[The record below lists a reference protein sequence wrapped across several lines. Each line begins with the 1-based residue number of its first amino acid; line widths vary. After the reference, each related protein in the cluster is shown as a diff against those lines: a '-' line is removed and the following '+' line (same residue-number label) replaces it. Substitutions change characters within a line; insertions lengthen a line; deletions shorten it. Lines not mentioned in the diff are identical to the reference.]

1 MSERKAEVL
10 MTAAIIAC
18 STSFVFSKMGL
29 STMGAFNILAARFLL
44 AFILLFA
51 LLGKK
56 MMGRLDRC
64 TVLGGALVGV
74 LFFLVM
80 SCEML
85 ALKTARAGTV
95 SLLENLAII
104 LVPLLESAL
113 HRIRPKAMGL
123 LCAAIA
129 VGGVAMLALKG
140 GGFRLGAGECIA
152 LLAAFLCAVAI
163 ITTEHISHKADGS
176 VLGVLGMGFLGLYAL
191 LASFLF
197 ESPRLPQ
204 TGGEWGIIA
213 ALSVVCT
220 GFGYTLQPIAR
231 SHIGADRASL
241 FCTLSPVFTTI
252 LGAIVLRERTAP
264 LDYVAMLLILG
275 SSLLLYLPRL
285 HRKSR
290 ARAVLFDMDG
300 TLLDTLEDMQ
310 DSVNHVLMAHGYPA
324 RTLEEVRAFV
334 GNGAGKL
341 MRRAL
346 PDTVGEEEFA
356 ALLTEYKAW
365 YQAHNCIKT
374 RPYPGIPELLDRL
387 RKFGVQVAIVSNKPD
402 PTTKALAQKFFP
414 GVPAFGQR
422 DDLPPKPA
430 PDLVLCALKELGC
443 PRDSAI
449 YVGDSEVDIQTAQN
463 CTMKYIGVSWGFRG
477 REKLLAASPRATV
490 VDRAEEILQGKNL
503 QLVH

>member
-44 AFILLFA
+44 AFMLLFA
-51 LLGKK
+51 LFGKK
-56 MMGRLDRC
+56 VMARLDRC
-64 TVLGGALVGV
+64 TILGGALVGF

-85 ALKTARAGTV
+85 ALKTAHAGTV

-113 HRIRPKAMGL
+113 YRIRPKAVGL

-129 VGGVAMLALKG
+129 VGGVAMLALKD

-163 ITTEHISHKADGS
+163 ITTEHISHKTDGS

-213 ALSVVCT
+213 ALAVVCT

-300 TLLDTLEDMQ
+300 VLVDTEWFYNRRRVAFMEEKGFHFDEIPDLSGSNE
-310 DSVNHVLMAHGYPA
+310 PA
-324 RTLEEVRAFV
+324 IWKSLV
-334 GNGAGKL
+334 
-341 MRRAL
+341 
-346 PDTVGEEEFA
+346 PDDIELRERLRV
-356 ALLTEYKAW
+356 EYKQV
-365 YQAHNCIKT
+365 YSPVHPV
-374 RPYPGIPELLDRL
+374 PYAELLNEQTEPVMREL
-387 RKFGVQVAIVSNKPD
+387 HERGVKCAIASSSYRELIDELVEIAGIADVLDYTISGHECSAFKPD
-402 PTTKALAQKFFP
+402 PEIYLRAMKAL
-414 GVPAFGQR
+414 GVDPAEC
-422 DDLPPKPA
+422 
-430 PDLVLCALKELGC
+430 LVIEDSPLGIEAGKRSGARVLALRPHEGVNL
-443 PRDSAI
+443 DQSAADVVI
-449 YVGDSEVDIQTAQN
+449 DNLTDI
-463 CTMKYIGVSWGFRG
+463 
-477 REKLLAASPRATV
+477 LAA
-490 VDRAEEILQGKNL
+490 L
-503 QLVH
+503 